1 MVYNS
6 LILVNLCVG
15 VKFYHLH
22 AKINKKSVI
31 FAQDYNE
38 KIDEKI
44 VTNRKYKLLN

>member
-1 MVYNS
+1 MVYNC

-15 VKFYHLH
+15 VNFYHLH

-31 FAQDYNE
+31 FAQEYN
-38 KIDEKI
+38 EKI